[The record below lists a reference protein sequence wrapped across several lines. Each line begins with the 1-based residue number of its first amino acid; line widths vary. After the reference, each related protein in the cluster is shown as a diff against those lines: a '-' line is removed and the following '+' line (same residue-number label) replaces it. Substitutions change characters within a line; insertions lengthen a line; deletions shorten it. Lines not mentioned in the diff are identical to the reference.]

1 MKIPWNLFV
10 WSCSIGSRE
19 RAQGA
24 RPPLVLFLDQT
35 EARGAKK
42 TFFGDWAPP
51 YLRVWMTALS
61 PPPPPPPLFQGLDP
75 ALSCTYILLVV
86 AILLIIGQLIN
97 RFSFSVFSLLPYLT
111 VTVQGKHF
119 ILSLKVRG
127 LRNRVKRN
135 SIFSFLKDR
144 NDWKLSKSSIL
155 LFCLLNI
162 TCTWIS

>member
-1 MKIPWNLFV
+1 MQSCCFAKPIAFCRSRYFRLHPWNLFV
-10 WSCSIGSRE
+10 WSCSIGSKE

-51 YLRVWMTALS
+51 YLRVWMPA
-61 PPPPPPPLFQGLDP
+61 PPPYSPPLFQGLYP
-75 ALSCTYILLVV
+75 ALSCTYILLMV

-97 RFSFSVFSLLPYLT
+97 RFSFSVFSLWHYLT

-127 LRNRVKRN
+127 LRNRLKRN
-135 SIFSFLKDR
+135 SIFSFL
-144 NDWKLSKSSIL
+144 
-155 LFCLLNI
+155 
-162 TCTWIS
+162 